1 METTNKSILK
11 DRAFRKGFLSGAPTM
26 GGAAMYFI
34 GKTLTAKIKEAVNKR
49 RERRQELKSI
59 LANLDYFGDQNEYL
73 ANLGRIYK
81 FQMAYSSQTKRRY

>member
-11 DRAFRKGFLSGAPTM
+11 DRAFRKGILSGAPTM
-26 GGAAMYFI
+26 GGAALYFI

-49 RERRQELKSI
+49 RERRELKSI
-59 LANLDYFGDQNEYL
+59 LADLDYFGDQNEYL
-73 ANLGRIYK
+73 TNLGRIYR